1 MVPIMATRIL
11 LLAIGFYVVAPFC
24 VALAHAADPPTT
36 TAKPIKLSDSDIKE
50 MMVILER
57 ITRIDEGWQSIS
69 VDNSQVMI
77 KTPGIEFVVHKG
89 MRAIPLLIEIMK
101 NDELSFDTF
110 ARGYSA
116 CEQILRSKD
125 KSIIVKWSGG
135 ADTKK
140 THDRSWR
147 ILPFGQIDVKS
158 FRKQVRDDI
167 VRLYEK
173 LK

>member
-1 MVPIMATRIL
+1 MPTRIL
-11 LLAIGFYVVAPFC
+11 ILAAGLFVAAPFC
-24 VALAHAADPPTT
+24 IAPAQAADPPTT
-36 TAKPIKLSDSDIKE
+36 PAKPIKFSDPDIKE

-57 ITRIDEGWQSIS
+57 ITRTDEGWQSIS
-69 VDNSQVMI
+69 VINSQVMI
-77 KTPGIEFVVHKG
+77 KTPGIEFVVRKG
-89 MRAIPLLIEIMK
+89 MKAIPLLIEIMK

-110 ARGYSA
+110 ARCYSA

-135 ADTKK
+135 AETKK
-140 THDRSWR
+140 SHGRTWR

-158 FRKQVRDDI
+158 FRKEVRDDI
-167 VRLYEK
+167 VRLHEK